1 MKESRPSFS
10 SLLQSF
16 KQIGSLECAVSRDSC
31 PQVSVLG
38 GPLQMGEGMF
48 QELNQA
54 YIGQDFLHYTLSA

>member
-1 MKESRPSFS
+1 MKEYRPSFS

-38 GPLQMGEGMF
+38 GPLEMGEGMF
-48 QELNQA
+48 HELNQA
-54 YIGQDFLHYTLSA
+54 YIGQTFLHYTLSA